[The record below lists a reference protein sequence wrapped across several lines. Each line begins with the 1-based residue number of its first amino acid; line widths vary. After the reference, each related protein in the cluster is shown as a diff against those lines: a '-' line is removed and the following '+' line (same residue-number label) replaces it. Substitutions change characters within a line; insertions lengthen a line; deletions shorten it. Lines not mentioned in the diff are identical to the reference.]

1 MSGFYMIKPLKKK
14 LSFKKKMILTLALML
29 IFMIAVKQYFRA
41 IIERFL

>member
-29 IFMIAVKQYFRA
+29 IFILAIKQYFRG
-41 IIERFL
+41 IIEKFL